1 MSNIYLSVCVLNEDR
16 LLERAMDSEMGYG
29 HWVETQW
36 DWSGIIYISTIS
48 RFAKDLR
55 DIGRF
60 KIFVNLVL

>member
-16 LLERAMDSEMGYG
+16 LLERAMYSEVGYG

-36 DWSGIIYISTIS
+36 NWSGIISISTIS
-48 RFAKDLR
+48 GFAKDLR
-55 DIGRF
+55 DMWQF

>member
-1 MSNIYLSVCVLNEDR
+1 MSNIYLSVNVLNESR
-16 LLERAMDSEMGYG
+16 LLDRAMDSKMGYG

-55 DIGRF
+55 DMWQF